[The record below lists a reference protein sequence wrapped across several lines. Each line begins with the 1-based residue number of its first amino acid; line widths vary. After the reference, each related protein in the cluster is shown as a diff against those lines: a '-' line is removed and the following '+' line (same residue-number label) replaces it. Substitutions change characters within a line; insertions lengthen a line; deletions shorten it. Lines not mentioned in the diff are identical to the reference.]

1 VFVRGV
7 AGERFCVRNSG
18 VNAVIEGTGDH
29 AAEYMTGGRLIVL
42 GKVGRNFAA
51 GMSGGIAYV
60 LDNDANFAYFCNLS
74 MVELSSVLDHDDQ
87 DFLKIWLEKHVQ
99 YTGSEIAM
107 TVLDNWNEYLP
118 KFVRVL
124 PLEYKRYLEE
134 RKLAE
139 IDRQLAY
146 VREGAQLGERY

>member
-1 VFVRGV
+1 
-7 AGERFCVRNSG
+7 

-51 GMSGGIAYV
+51 GMSGGVAYV
-60 LDNDANFAYFCNLS
+60 LDNDANFAYFCNLA
-74 MVELSSVLDHDDQ
+74 MVELSAVLDQDDQ
-87 DFLKIWLEKHVQ
+87 DFIKVWLEKHVH
-99 YTGSEIAM
+99 YTGS
-107 TVLDNWNEYLP
+107 TVAQEVLGNLNACMP
-118 KFVRVL
+118 RFVRVL
-124 PLEYKRYLEE
+124 PLEYKRFLEE

-146 VREGAQLGERY
+146 VREGAQLGERN